1 MSLKL
6 KNALEVL
13 RNKRDIN
20 REVFSVNWAL
30 CYLIMHYMNKLL
42 LHSMSCLCFLHSVLL
57 AKCHTRLCWWSLC
70 DYGGLMTW
78 STTPCFL
85 VKQPLV
91 MLEMCNDSNYW
102 WSHRSQR
109 FLKIYYLPRKNTTL
123 GVKNGLSSPRKTQLI
138 HKVRVYWFS
147 YLIWPWP
154 NFHQN

>member
-42 LHSMSCLCFLHSVLL
+42 LHSMSCFNMFP
-57 AKCHTRLCWWSLC
+57 SLC
-70 DYGGLMTW
+70 
-78 STTPCFL
+78 TPRKVPYQTVL
-85 VKQPLV
+85 VEFMRLWRSDDLKHNSMLLGQTLV

-102 WSHRSQR
+102 WSHWSQR